1 MIANCRLSLTAL
13 VMLPYFYNFKCTVRF
28 ICLKHMLIIRMI
40 YLNSSKCSHLIWQN
54 CYYQVLH
61 SWIDLFWKLAWK
73 IESQNYPLQQILFES
88 LNSHEFPDLTFT
100 YIYEVN
106 VPKFQ
111 TTSSWTWISKSKSGH
126 RGSSIFFS
134 FPKNSHQIL
143 ITHKSF
149 VIFFI
154 FRLNGLCIRKRKSIS
169 Y

>member
-1 MIANCRLSLTAL
+1 MQKMIANCRLSLTAL

-88 LNSHEFPDLTFT
+88 LNSHEFPDLTFS

-106 VPKFQ
+106 VPKLQ
-111 TTSSWTWISKSKSGH
+111 STLPWTWISKSKSGH
-126 RGSSIFFS
+126 WDSGIFFP
-134 FPKNSHQIL
+134 FQRTFI
-143 ITHKSF
+143 KSW
-149 VIFFI
+149 
-154 FRLNGLCIRKRKSIS
+154 
-169 Y
+169 

>member
-1 MIANCRLSLTAL
+1 MQL
-13 VMLPYFYNFKCTVRF
+13 K
-28 ICLKHMLIIRMI
+28 CLKHMLIIKRI
-40 YLNSSKCSHLIWQN
+40 YLNSSKCSHTHRQSC
-54 CYYQVLH
+54 CYQALH
-61 SWIDLFWKLAWK
+61 SWKIDLFWKLSWK

-100 YIYEVN
+100 YIYEVM
-106 VPKFQ
+106 FQ
-111 TTSSWTWISKSKSGH
+111 NFKQH
-126 RGSSIFFS
+126 HHEPGSLRASQATEALVFFFS

>member
-1 MIANCRLSLTAL
+1 MGQIGPQEIGANLAFGVNLAL
-13 VMLPYFYNFKCTVRF
+13 FILQCNFKCTVRF
-28 ICLKHMLIIRMI
+28 ICLKHMFIIRMI

-73 IESQNYPLQQILFES
+73 IESQNYPIQQILFES
-88 LNSHEFPDLTFT
+88 LNSHEFPDLTFI

-126 RGSSIFFS
+126 RGSSIFFP
-134 FPKNSHQIL
+134 FQRIL
-143 ITHKSF
+143 IRSW
-149 VIFFI
+149 
-154 FRLNGLCIRKRKSIS
+154 
-169 Y
+169 